1 VDYHFFVKGRFIM
14 PELTLALPDDLYVQL
29 QAKAASKGMPLEGF
43 ILEQLAAGAMGSRQP
58 DEEKRRLHEALSSTG
73 LLQPVSSELVATYV
87 SNPSAPRQSP
97 VQVQGK
103 PLSTVII
110 EQRAG
115 LE

>member
-1 VDYHFFVKGRFIM
+1 M
-14 PELTLALPDDLYVQL
+14 PELTLVLPDDLYIQL
-29 QAKAASKGMPLEGF
+29 QARAASKGMPLEGF
-43 ILEQLAAGAMGSRQP
+43 IVEQLAAGTVGSRQP
-58 DEEKRRLHEALSSTG
+58 DEEERRLYEALSSTG
-73 LLQPVSSELVATYV
+73 LLQPVSAELIAAYV
-87 SNPSAPRQSP
+87 SDPSAPRQNP

>member
-1 VDYHFFVKGRFIM
+1 MH
-14 PELTLALPDDLYVQL
+14 ELILALPDDLYVQL

-43 ILEQLAAGAMGSRQP
+43 IIEQLAVGTGISRQH
-58 DEEKRRLHEALSSTG
+58 DEEKRLLQEVLSSTG
-73 LLQPVSSELVATYV
+73 LLQPLSSELIDTYV
-87 SNPSAPRQSP
+87 SDPSAPRQSP